1 MRKIVIIVTVIA
13 TLIVGLVGLANA
25 QEFSIRKVEVAGD
38 NVLVYYDLI
47 DTVKSRTYTI
57 NLYSSRDTFVT
68 PLVKVE
74 GDLGLEVKPGRNRK
88 ITWKAKEELG
98 ADFEGKVGLE
108 VRGKLYVPFIRF
120 QGFKDHIVRKRGV
133 PFDIVWSGGRS
144 TSLINFELLKGDKL
158 VAVPHANVAATVG
171 KVTLK
176 IPNNIKP
183 GDNYRFRIV
192 DSKNK
197 DDVVYTD
204 PFTVKRK
211 IPLLV
216 KAIPLVIGGYVVY
229 RIMSKEATPA
239 GAPEIDDPITPIR

>member
-1 MRKIVIIVTVIA
+1 MRRIVVILTVIA

-38 NVLVYYDLI
+38 KVFVFYDLI

-57 NLYSSRDTFVT
+57 NLYSSHDTFVT
-68 PLVKVE
+68 PLTKVE
-74 GDLGLEVKPGRNRK
+74 GDLGLEVRPGRNRK
-88 ITWKAKEELG
+88 ITWRAKEELG
-98 ADFEGKVGLE
+98 AEFEGKVGLE

-133 PFDIVWSGGRS
+133 PFDIVWSGGRA

-176 IPNNIKP
+176 IPTNVKP

-204 PFTVKRK
+204 TFTLKRK
-211 IPLLV
+211 IPLLL
-216 KAIPLVIGGYVVY
+216 KALPVVVVGGVVY
-229 RIMSKEATPA
+229 MMMNKDPEKT
-239 GAPEIDDPITPIR
+239 PEIDDPITPH